1 VLIWGEKDQI
11 IPVEH
16 RHEAQAARLGSHL
29 EVLPEV
35 GHFPHIEAPTK
46 VADIIGEFIIGNY
59 IPARCARPDAL
70 PDIDTQGSPPA
81 QSLAEKLK
89 DLLDRRATVDRAIG
103 MLSSRAGL
111 SAIDAFARLRDL
123 SPTQKLGLDV
133 AARRLT
139 TDMVRESTRC

>member
-1 VLIWGEKDQI
+1 M
-11 IPVEH
+11 
-16 RHEAQAARLGSHL
+16 
-29 EVLPEV
+29 
-35 GHFPHIEAPTK
+35 
-46 VADIIGEFIIGNY
+46 
-59 IPARCARPDAL
+59 
-70 PDIDTQGSPPA
+70 PPA

-89 DLLDRRATVDRAIG
+89 DLLDRRATVDRVIG

-123 SPTQKLGLDV
+123 SQTQKFGLDV